1 MGVSVLRL
9 SGATDGEAAW
19 QRSRAARS
27 KNFFSRESARMN
39 ANNKIRFADR
49 LFGCGLS
56 ELRGTT
62 MKHTLGFVLLCGL
75 WLGACAPPPTPIPP
89 TLIPAPTAVPSAT
102 PAPLPTVVPSVTP
115 APLPTVVPSVTPAPL
130 PTVARGTLDPDFV
143 LDVYDPAATWGTTIF
158 ADNHN
163 LARPRI
169 VEVNLLGEVVWQYLV
184 PDHLRQFTNP
194 GFDVEPLANGNLLF
208 VLPRNGVYEIERSG
222 KVVWAYLNS
231 QVSHDADRL
240 PNGNTLIAFGAQ
252 DRREDAQL
260 KEVNPRGEIV
270 WQWFARDY
278 FNVPPYTDIFEDG
291 WTHTNAVTRLPNGNT
306 LISLRNFHFVAEL
319 DPRGAVVQTIGKGIF
334 QYQHDPEMLPNG
346 NLLLI
351 NHTDPNRVFEFD
363 LRASKM
369 VWQYPVPRQ
378 LVRDANRLPNGNT
391 LITGSTTL
399 FELSPQNKIVWQFG
413 LKTPLERQDA
423 AGRGFYKAERIGLV
437 PGK

>member
-1 MGVSVLRL
+1 MPSV
-9 SGATDGEAAW
+9 
-19 QRSRAARS
+19 
-27 KNFFSRESARMN
+27 
-39 ANNKIRFADR
+39 
-49 LFGCGLS
+49 
-56 ELRGTT
+56 
-62 MKHTLGFVLLCGL
+62 
-75 WLGACAPPPTPIPP
+75 
-89 TLIPAPTAVPSAT
+89 T